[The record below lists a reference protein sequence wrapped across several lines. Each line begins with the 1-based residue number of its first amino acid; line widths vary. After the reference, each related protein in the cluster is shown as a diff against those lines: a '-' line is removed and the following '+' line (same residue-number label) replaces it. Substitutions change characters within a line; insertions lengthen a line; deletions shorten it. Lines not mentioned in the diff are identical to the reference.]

1 MMLWTFQ
8 PHGLI
13 QHDISVRGSYHALSS
28 LSSFHDEPSF
38 MNAYAWMVNAM
49 NRHHVMKSKTLKHD
63 RSITPIW
70 LYARWKGHGGTILSG
85 TNDIVAIR
93 REHDFDWAEN
103 MDLIVLNIPPAR
115 VLLTDFDGWHAVL
128 NAIPF
133 MNDEE
138 WEHVDDAC
146 MDAHASDAHMRN
158 TWERIIIHPSSIG
171 KHDYVQAT
179 TWSIRKSDVV
189 AVIPPIM

>member
-1 MMLWTFQ
+1 M
-8 PHGLI
+8 
-13 QHDISVRGSYHALSS
+13 
-28 LSSFHDEPSF
+28 
-38 MNAYAWMVNAM
+38 
-49 NRHHVMKSKTLKHD
+49 
-63 RSITPIW
+63 
-70 LYARWKGHGGTILSG
+70 
-85 TNDIVAIR
+85 AIR

-146 MDAHASDAHMRN
+146 MDDAYMRN

-179 TWSIRKSDVV
+179 TWSIRKSDVM